1 MSCCWKEMS
10 TRGWHFSLVM
20 IRMLHSPSSIAGI
33 GSSSCRR
40 SRSQSCLPPQPQSC
54 VVVASC
60 TRCLL
65 VSKHSLRPVRR
76 PAWNS
81 VVSAVEVMASLSPVV
96 CLRSTSTVRRRAPT
110 RATTLSCCCRLPG
123 FHIYV
128 TICVH
133 FKVLFVLLLLLH
145 YYYVGLTAS
154 FPGQP
159 G

>member
-1 MSCCWKEMS
+1 MRVTFQPRHDQNVALTIE
-10 TRGWHFSLVM
+10 H
-20 IRMLHSPSSIAGI
+20 
-33 GSSSCRR
+33 CRHW
-40 SRSQSCLPPQPQSC
+40 QQQLLPQPQSC

-81 VVSAVEVMASLSPVV
+81 VVNAVEVMASLSPVV
-96 CLRSTSTVRRRAPT
+96 CLRSMSTVRRRAPT

-133 FKVLFVLLLLLH
+133 FNVLFVLLLLLLLLLH

-154 FPGQP
+154 FPG
-159 G
+159 